1 MVSLSSLRAL
11 REAGLS
17 PEKMWNLERK
27 RKRLGTWTPVPS
39 VTPVCP
45 SCGLSEDPERR
56 NKGQSHGSKGRWNLT
71 YRKDLRTFHL
81 PRTPMEES
89 EMARLRPWPGSG
101 FREEPRS
108 SQFWISRLQGDRR
121 EASGWCPIQLP
132 QEPHLLCHSL
142 V

>member
-1 MVSLSSLRAL
+1 MTQ
-11 REAGLS
+11 E
-17 PEKMWNLERK
+17 E
-27 RKRLGTWTPVPS
+27 GTKAKVMGPRV
-39 VTPVCP
+39 
-45 SCGLSEDPERR
+45 G
-56 NKGQSHGSKGRWNLT
+56 NLT

-121 EASGWCPIQLP
+121 EASGWCPT
-132 QEPHLLCHSL
+132 
-142 V
+142 